1 MLELRN
7 VSTVYGTIPML
18 MDVTINV
25 GKGEAV
31 CLLGA
36 NGAGKTTVL
45 KTIIS
50 MVSPVKG
57 EVHFNGQRIDTLPSH
72 KVIQSGIAIVPE
84 REGLFPKMTVAD
96 NLLMGAYYETD
107 KKKIKARLAEVLAI
121 FPRLEERYHRKAGT
135 LSGGERK
142 MLGIGR
148 AMLADPQ
155 VMLMDEP
162 SLGLAPALVNEV
174 YEVIGR
180 IKREKNLAILL
191 VEQNAQKALAVV
203 ERGYVLQKGGIIL
216 QGSTAE
222 LQADKIV
229 QESYLSAG
237 A

>member
-7 VSTVYGTIPML
+7 VNTVYGTIPML

-72 KVIQSGIAIVPE
+72 KVIQGGIAIVPE

-107 KKKIKARLAEVLAI
+107 KKKIKARMAEVLAI

-148 AMLADPQ
+148 ALLADPQ

-174 YEVIGR
+174 YEVIDR

-203 ERGYVLQKGGIIL
+203 ERGYVLQKGSIIL

>member
-57 EVHFNGQRIDTLPSH
+57 EVHFNGRRIDTLPSH
-72 KVIQSGIAIVPE
+72 KVIEGGIAIVPE

-121 FPRLEERYHRKAGT
+121 FPRIGERYHRKAGT

-148 AMLADPQ
+148 ALLADPQ

>member
-7 VSTVYGTIPML
+7 VNTVYGTIPML

-57 EVHFNGQRIDTLPSH
+57 EVHFSGQRIDTLPSH
-72 KVIQSGIAIVPE
+72 KVIQGGIAIVPE

-148 AMLADPQ
+148 ALLADPQ

-174 YEVIGR
+174 YEVIDR